1 MGNRGLSRAR
11 SRKRDEFYTFR
22 ETIDAELDI
31 HAAELAGKDVLCP
44 CDDPDRSEFTR
55 VLHARMGELGLHS
68 VTSTCLSAEGY
79 GRAERREADGTIK
92 RWVLRGDGDF
102 RSEEVGALLD
112 AADIVITNPP
122 FSLAREFIARTL
134 DAGCDLLCL
143 ANMNAACTRALFP
156 YFAAGALRLGG
167 SITSGGVPFRIPDD
181 YPMEARRGGTEADG
195 TRWVE
200 VPGVRWFTTLPTPT
214 RTGLAHGD
222 GSAIAHRLDW
232 FPEVGE
238 VSSCR
243 DIPERFDGMLVVPIT
258 YLDRMEPDR
267 YRIIDLINR
276 YTVMD
281 ALGRNDAIR
290 AAHGHGLAVGGK
302 PIYARII
309 IECKE
314 CR

>member
-1 MGNRGLSRAR
+1 MGNRVLARAR
-11 SRKRDEFYTFR
+11 SRKRDEFYTFP
-22 ETIDAELDI
+22 ETIERELDA
-31 HAAELAGKDVLCP
+31 HAAHLAGKTVLCP
-44 CDDPDRSEFTR
+44 CDDPDRSAFTR
-55 VLHARMGELGLHS
+55 VLRSRMGELGLRS
-68 VTSTCLSAEGY
+68 VISTCLGAAGR
-79 GRAERREADGTIK
+79 GRAERCDANGTSR
-92 RWVLRGDGDF
+92 RWELQGDGDF
-102 RSEEVGALLD
+102 RSAEVGALLE

-143 ANMNAACTRALFP
+143 ANINSACTRVLFP
-156 YFAAGALRLGG
+156 YFAAETLRLGG
-167 SITSGGVPFRIPDD
+167 SIRSGGVPFRIPDD
-181 YPMEARRGGTEADG
+181 YPIETRRGGIAAGG

-200 VPGVRWFTTLPTPT
+200 VPGVRWFTMLPVPP

-222 GSAIAHRLDW
+222 GSAVTHRLDW

-243 DIPERFDGMLVVPIT
+243 DIPERFDGMLAVPIT
-258 YLDRMEPDR
+258 YLDRMEPER
-267 YRIIDLINR
+267 YHIVDLINR

-309 IECKE
+309 IECME
-314 CR
+314 SW